1 MQSLRHNI
9 RIWWQPPRN
18 ISDREQERSVTF
30 LELFYDLVYV
40 ILIAQLGHA
49 LSEHV
54 DLAGVLGFAFL
65 FVIVWVAWV
74 NGTMYHEL
82 HGNNDIRTRVFTF
95 LQMLTVAAMA
105 VFAHGALGESSVG
118 FALSFAAYQLI
129 LTYLWWRTG
138 VYDPNHRPLSRT
150 YTVNMLISTLLFV
163 GSVFV
168 PIPLRI
174 YLWGIAL
181 LLSVVLPMV
190 INQMQG
196 RRRPEVQAQLDLA
209 YTPSPSAVERFGLL
223 TIIVLGEVMVS
234 VVRGVSEHNQLSWLV
249 GITAVLG
256 MLVAIGLW
264 WVYFD
269 AISQHQPIKT
279 QWKTIGW
286 MYLHLPLTAGIVATG
301 AAVFNV
307 IEEAGEPLAP
317 EIRWLLVGAVA
328 VALIS
333 SAVLMRSI
341 QIPEEHFQLYRRS
354 GIVTF
359 ISGGIVLLLGL
370 SSLNTIPLLVMVI
383 MLMLAPVFYG
393 IAVWVNLRGAEEIAI
408 T

>member
-1 MQSLRHNI
+1 MQSLRRTI

-18 ISDREQERSVTF
+18 ISDREEERSVTF

-40 ILIAQLGHA
+40 ILIAELAHT

-95 LQMLTVAAMA
+95 LQMLTVASMA

-118 FALSFAAYQLI
+118 FALSFAAYLLI

-138 VYDPNHRPLSRT
+138 VYDPDHRPLSQT
-150 YTVNMLISTLLFV
+150 YTVNMVISTLIFV

-168 PIPLRI
+168 PIPWRF
-174 YLWGIAL
+174 YLWGLAL
-181 LLSVVLPMV
+181 FLSVILPMV
-190 INQMQG
+190 VN
-196 RRRPEVQAQLDLA
+196 RVKARTRPEVQAQLEISYSA
-209 YTPSPSAVERFGLL
+209 SPSAVERFGLL

-234 VVRGVSEHNQLSWLV
+234 VVRGVSTHEQLSWLV

-269 AISQHQPIKT
+269 AISQHLPFDT
-279 QWKTIGW
+279 PSKTIGW

-307 IEEAGEPLAP
+307 VEEAGEPLAA
-317 EIRWLLVGAVA
+317 EIRWLLVGAIA

-341 QIPEEHFQLYRRS
+341 QIPEEHFQLYRRA
-354 GIVTF
+354 GIATF
-359 ISGGIVLLLGL
+359 VSGGIILLLGF
-370 SSLNTIPLLVMVI
+370 SSLNTIPLLLI
-383 MLMLAPVFYG
+383 AILLMLTPVIYG
-393 IAVWVNLRGAEEIAI
+393 IVVWVNMRAAEDIAF

>member
-1 MQSLRHNI
+1 MQSLRQTI
-9 RIWWQPPRN
+9 RVWWQPPRN

-54 DLAGVLGFAFL
+54 NLAGVLGFAFL
-65 FVIVWVAWV
+65 FIIVWVAWV

-105 VFAHGALGESSVG
+105 LFAHGALGESSAG

-138 VYDPNHRPLSRT
+138 VYDPDHRPLSRT

-174 YLWGIAL
+174 YLWGVAL

-190 INQMQG
+190 INQVQG

-209 YTPSPSAVERFGLL
+209 YTSSPSAVERFGLL

-269 AISQHQPIKT
+269 AISQHQPINTQSKT
-279 QWKTIGW
+279 LGW

-317 EIRWLLVGAVA
+317 EVRWLLVGAIA

-341 QIPEEHFQLYRRS
+341 QIQEEHFQLYRRS

-370 SSLNTIPLLVMVI
+370 SSLNTIPLLLIVI
-383 MLMLAPVFYG
+383 MLMLAPVVYG

>member
-1 MQSLRHNI
+1 MQSLRRNF

-18 ISDREQERSVTF
+18 ISDRKEERSVTF

-40 ILIAQLGHA
+40 ILIAELAHT

-54 DLAGVLGFAFL
+54 DLAGVLGFAFI

-95 LQMLTVAAMA
+95 LQMCTVAAMA
-105 VFAHGALGESSVG
+105 VFAHDALGEGSTG

-138 VYDPNHRPLSRT
+138 VYDPNHRPLSQT
-150 YTVNMLISTLLFV
+150 YTVNMSISILLFV
-163 GSVFV
+163 GSVLV
-168 PIPLRI
+168 PMPYRF
-174 YLWGIAL
+174 YLWGAAL
-181 LLSVVLPMV
+181 ILSVILPMV
-190 INQMQG
+190 IN
-196 RRRPEVQAQLDLA
+196 RVKATTNPNIQAQLENS
-209 YTPSPSAVERFGLL
+209 YTPSPSTVERFGLL

-234 VVRGVSEHNQLSWLV
+234 VVRGVSDHHLSWTL

-256 MLVAIGLW
+256 MLIAIGLW
-264 WVYFD
+264 WLYFD
-269 AISQHQPIKT
+269 AISQHLPINT
-279 QWKTIGW
+279 QSKVIGW

-307 IEEAGEPLAP
+307 VETVGEPLAP

-328 VALIS
+328 LALIS
-333 SAVLMRSI
+333 NAILMRSI
-341 QIPEEHFQLYRRS
+341 QIPKAYFQLYERN
-354 GIVTF
+354 GIATF
-359 ISGGIVLLLGL
+359 ISGGIILLLGL
-370 SSLNTIPLLVMVI
+370 TNLNTIPLMIIVI
-383 MLMLAPVFYG
+383 ILMLTPVLYG
-393 IAVWVNLRGAEEIAI
+393 IAVWIHLRGVEEMV
-408 T
+408 

>member
-1 MQSLRHNI
+1 MQSLRQTI
-9 RIWWQPPRN
+9 RVWWQPPRN

-54 DLAGVLGFAFL
+54 NLAGVLGFAFL
-65 FVIVWVAWV
+65 FIIVWVAWV

-95 LQMLTVAAMA
+95 LQMLTVASMA
-105 VFAHGALGESSVG
+105 VFAHGALGESSAG

-138 VYDPNHRPLSRT
+138 VYDPDHRPLSRT

-174 YLWGIAL
+174 YLWGVAL

-190 INQMQG
+190 INQVQG

-209 YTPSPSAVERFGLL
+209 YTSSPSAVERFGLL

-269 AISQHQPIKT
+269 AISQHQPINTQSKT
-279 QWKTIGW
+279 LGW

-317 EIRWLLVGAVA
+317 EVRWLLVGAIA

-341 QIPEEHFQLYRRS
+341 QIQEEHFQLYRRS

-370 SSLNTIPLLVMVI
+370 SSLNTIPLLLIVI
-383 MLMLAPVFYG
+383 MLMLAPVVYG

>member
-1 MQSLRHNI
+1 MQSLRHTI

-54 DLAGVLGFAFL
+54 NLAGVLGFAFL
-65 FVIVWVAWV
+65 FIIVWVAWV

-95 LQMLTVAAMA
+95 LQMLTVASMA
-105 VFAHGALGESSVG
+105 VFALGALGESSAG

-138 VYDPNHRPLSRT
+138 VYDPDHRPLSRT
-150 YTVNMLISTLLFV
+150 YTINMLISTLLFV

-209 YTPSPSAVERFGLL
+209 YTSSPSAVERFGLL

-269 AISQHQPIKT
+269 AISQHQPINTQSKT
-279 QWKTIGW
+279 LGW

-317 EIRWLLVGAVA
+317 EIRWLLVGAIA

-370 SSLNTIPLLVMVI
+370 SSLNTIPLLLIVI
-383 MLMLAPVFYG
+383 MLMLAPVVYG
-393 IAVWVNLRGAEEIAI
+393 IAVWVNLRGAEKIVI